1 MDYNSILH
9 QDGPD
14 TVDVGQ
20 GQNLNIATIKCIVDD
35 EDTIYVSQVEVYN

>member
-1 MDYNSILH
+1 MNYNSILH
-9 QDGPD
+9 QDDPD